1 MADTRQLFQRI
12 ASAAARIDPGLS
24 DHDIDRL
31 VEGARGRKRRRVVR
45 RVGLGATLVGA
56 GIAVVLLATTPG
68 PTRAPIGAR
77 PQAKPVSASLNLR
90 DGSIATP
97 LDASS
102 VLAVREDSPR
112 RVALALDRGRARFE
126 VVPRPE
132 RPFVVHMGEVTVT
145 VVGTVFTVERVAD
158 RIGVSVE
165 RGSVRVDWQVGEQVL
180 HTGDGGWFPPVQ
192 IRTPPDQ
199 LRESHALRPARTR
212 QPRMAANID
221 SPAEIP
227 AAPAPSAEDLLA
239 AADTARSAGR
249 SAESARLLGRLLR
262 EHRDDA
268 RAPLAAFTLGRVLLM
283 ELARPREAALAF
295 AEVRTLAPTGPFA
308 EDALAREAEAWS
320 KAGDSGKAGA
330 RAREY
335 LRLYPHGRRA
345 GGLRGLAGI
354 E

>member
-1 MADTRQLFQRI
+1 MADPRQLFERI
-12 ASAAARIDPGLS
+12 ASAAARMDPGLS
-24 DHDIDRL
+24 EADIDRL
-31 VEGARGRKRRRVVR
+31 AQGARGKKRRRLVR
-45 RVGLGATLVGA
+45 RVGLGATLAGA
-56 GIAVVLLATTPG
+56 GIAAVLLARTPSPTPAPIVARPLTTPV
-68 PTRAPIGAR
+68 PSRL
-77 PQAKPVSASLNLR
+77 SLR

-102 VLAVREDSPR
+102 VLAVREDSLG

-126 VVPRPE
+126 VAPRPE

-158 RIGVSVE
+158 RIGVTVE
-165 RGSVRVDWQVGEQVL
+165 RGSVRVDWKVGEQTL
-180 HTGDGGWFPPVQ
+180 HAGDSGWFPPVQ
-192 IRTPPDQ
+192 IRMPP
-199 LRESHALRPARTR
+199 EPPAAHPARTR
-212 QPRMAANID
+212 QAHVAARQENVGET
-221 SPAEIP
+221 SV
-227 AAPAPSAEDLLA
+227 APAPSAEDLLA

-249 SAESARLLGRLLR
+249 SAESARLLGRLLH

-268 RAPLAAFTLGRVLLM
+268 RAPLAAFTLGRILLM

-295 AEVRTLAPTGPFA
+295 ADVRALAPAGPFA
-308 EDALAREAEAWS
+308 EDALAREAEAWN
-320 KAGDSGKAGA
+320 KAGEAGKAGA

-345 GGLRGLAGI
+345 GALKGLAGI